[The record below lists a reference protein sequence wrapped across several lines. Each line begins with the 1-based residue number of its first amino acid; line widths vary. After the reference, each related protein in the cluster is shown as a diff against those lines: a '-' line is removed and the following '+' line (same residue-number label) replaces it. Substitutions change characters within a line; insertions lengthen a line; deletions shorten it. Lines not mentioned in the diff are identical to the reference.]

1 MRKKIIWSRTEHEM
15 GGDYSGTNIIEIGI
29 CIVFQWRLG
38 GWRMGQWTGER
49 WQLFRMV
56 WYMVWYEYMEHGHGQ
71 AEQFVCTAVAWQDV
85 ETPHAHE
92 CTSIFTCVCASTFNK
107 FTHTHKE
114 MASKEGGGGWSWLNL
129 FAGNLKKFSCLA
141 SIYAFISVAHL
152 PKVPLPFYTI
162 CISSFLFARFIRLF
176 FIMRECL
183 YFFLCKYTGKIQ
195 VHLKISYDVILGK
208 K

>member
-129 FAGNLKKFSCLA
+129 FAGNLKNFRASLLFTLLSLWHIYQKSPFRFIQFVFLHFYLLALSDFSSLWE
-141 SIYAFISVAHL
+141 SV
-152 PKVPLPFYTI
+152 
-162 CISSFLFARFIRLF
+162 CISFCVSTL
-176 FIMRECL
+176 E
-183 YFFLCKYTGKIQ
+183 KYKYI
-195 VHLKISYDVILGK
+195 LKLAMM
-208 K
+208 